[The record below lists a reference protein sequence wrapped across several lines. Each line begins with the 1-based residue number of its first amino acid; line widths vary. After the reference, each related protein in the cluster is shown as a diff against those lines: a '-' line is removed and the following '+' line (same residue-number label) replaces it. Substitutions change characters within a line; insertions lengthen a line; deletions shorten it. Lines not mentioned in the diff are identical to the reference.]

1 MRSVVRAKR
10 PRRQKTTAPVWFI
23 APGYVLF
30 VLTIAYPVARAV
42 QISLYDWKVLGRS
55 ASEFIGLGNYRR
67 AVNDP
72 RFWRGLGN
80 AGVYMAITVPAQVVA
95 GLTVATLLRRN
106 CPART
111 LFRVLYYLPV
121 VTSWVVVSLL
131 FKYLFADDGLVNYAL
146 GVSHLSNGHTSWL
159 SSRWTAMVAIAAL
172 GVWKGTGWAMMI
184 FLAALQ
190 GVPRELEEAALVDG
204 AGPWR
209 RFRAVTMPAIWPA
222 MLFVSVM
229 LVIGGFNV
237 FTSVLL
243 MTGGGPG
250 GQTDVVLTYMYRMAF
265 GPSLD
270 FGFGSSLAVLLTG
283 FVLLVSLA
291 QMRLMRRRSMSAS

>member
-1 MRSVVRAKR
+1 MVRAKR
-10 PRRQKTTAPVWFI
+10 PRRRKTAAPVWFI

-95 GLTVATLLRRN
+95 GPTVATLLHRN

-131 FKYLFADDGLVNYAL
+131 LEYLFADDGLVNYGARSLSPVERAHVVAVESVDRDGRHCSARCVEGNRL
-146 GVSHLSNGHTSWL
+146 GNDDLSRRPAGRSSWL
-159 SSRWTAMVAIAAL
+159 RGS
-172 GVWKGTGWAMMI
+172 GTG
-184 FLAALQ
+184 
-190 GVPRELEEAALVDG
+190 
-204 AGPWR
+204 
-209 RFRAVTMPAIWPA
+209 
-222 MLFVSVM
+222 
-229 LVIGGFNV
+229 
-237 FTSVLL
+237 
-243 MTGGGPG
+243 
-250 GQTDVVLTYMYRMAF
+250 
-265 GPSLD
+265 
-270 FGFGSSLAVLLTG
+270 
-283 FVLLVSLA
+283 
-291 QMRLMRRRSMSAS
+291 RRRRPVAPIPRRYDAGHLAGHAVRLW